1 MEARTMKGA
10 ARAANKANKLTADAK
25 AALLATIDKSSNEEI
40 IRCIAKVNSDIDAL
54 REQQPAGYVA
64 RVKYLHAVR
73 LVLQRELG
81 AR

>member
-10 ARAANKANKLTADAK
+10 AQAANKANKLTPTAK
-25 AALLATIDKSSNEEI
+25 AALLATIDKSSNEEVL
-40 IRCIAKVNSDIDAL
+40 RCIAKLNTDIDAL
-54 REQQPAGYVA
+54 RAAKPAGYLD

-73 LVLQRELG
+73 MVLTREMG